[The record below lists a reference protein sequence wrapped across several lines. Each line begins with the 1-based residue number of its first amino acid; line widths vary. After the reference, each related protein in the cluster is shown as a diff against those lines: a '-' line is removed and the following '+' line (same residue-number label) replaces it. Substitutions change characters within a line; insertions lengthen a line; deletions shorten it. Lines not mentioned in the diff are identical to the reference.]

1 VGRRLPSQPPTLPGF
16 SFVRILGS
24 GGFADVFLYEQDS
37 PRRQVAVKVML
48 AEYVNNHVRQM
59 FAAEADLM
67 AQLSA
72 HPSILT
78 VYQSGVAG
86 DGRPYLVMELCS
98 QTLGTGY
105 RNNRLSAAEAL
116 RVGIKIGGAA
126 ESAHR
131 TGVLHRDIKPS
142 NILMTAYGNPVLS
155 DFGIAGAV
163 DEIDDDAVVGM
174 SVPWTAAEVL
184 RADTNGTI
192 ASEVFSLGAT
202 VYTLLAG
209 RSPFEIE
216 GGDNSSAQL
225 MSRINRG
232 VVTPIG
238 RDDVP
243 ENLERVLRKSLAR
256 TPEKRHRSAMEF
268 IRELQAVEASMGLA
282 QTQPDVS
289 VDDWADVAPDDPDDR
304 TRVNPIRD
312 VQPVARRRR
321 ARGAPV
327 GSEQGQDRLTARE
340 SATGTGGTPA
350 RTSAG
355 AGEKGDVGVR
365 HRASS
370 TSTRARGGTAAAN
383 SRSGRRGTATA
394 GPGGSPAPTPS
405 WRSGRWFVAAI
416 VACAVLVLALAATAV
431 LVVVRAGSAEAVPAV
446 SNVVA
451 TSTDGSLTFSWPDP
465 GIRDDDV
472 YEIEVDDSSTSTQ
485 RSTTFV
491 VAGEPGDT
499 VCVTVRVNRAGS
511 LGARSPESCG
521 VVPEAGSGTG

>member
-1 VGRRLPSQPPTLPGF
+1 MGRRLPSQPPTLPGF

-216 GGDNSSAQL
+216 DGDNSSAQL

-256 TPEKRHRSAMEF
+256 KPENRHRSAMEF

-321 ARGAPV
+321 ARGATAGPAQD
-327 GSEQGQDRLTARE
+327 GGAQPGRAQPRRTQPGGEQRETDQRETERGAGRATAR
-340 SATGTGGTPA
+340 AN
-350 RTSAG
+350 AG
-355 AGEKGDVGVR
+355 
-365 HRASS
+365 S
-370 TSTRARGGTAAAN
+370 TRTRARGGAADAQ
-383 SRSGRRGTATA
+383 SRSNRRGTAA
-394 GPGGSPAPTPS
+394 AAPAAS

-416 VACAVLVLALAATAV
+416 VACALLVVALAATAV
-431 LVVVRAGSAEAVPAV
+431 YVVVRAGSAEAVPAV
-446 SNVVA
+446 SDVVA

-472 YEIEVDDSSTSTQ
+472 YEIEVDDNSASTQ

-499 VCVTVRVNRAGS
+499 VCITVRVNRDGS

-521 VVPEAGSGTG
+521 VVPEAGAGTG

>member
-1 VGRRLPSQPPTLPGF
+1 MGRRLPSQPPTLPGF

-243 ENLERVLRKSLAR
+243 ENFERVLRKSLAR
-256 TPEKRHRSAMEF
+256 KPENRHRSAMEF
-268 IRELQAVEASMGLA
+268 IRELQAVEASMGVA

-289 VDDWADVAPDDPDDR
+289 VDEWADVAPDDPDDR

-321 ARGAPV
+321 ARVGQAAGEPGRMHGAAGAPV
-327 GSEQGQDRLTARE
+327 TATVSS
-340 SATGTGGTPA
+340 SA
-350 RTSAG
+350 
-355 AGEKGDVGVR
+355 
-365 HRASS
+365 RASGRDAAGS
-370 TSTRARGGTAAAN
+370 TGTRARGAAADAQ
-383 SRSGRRGTATA
+383 SRSRRRGTATG
-394 GPGGSPAPTPS
+394 GPGVSSAPAAS

-431 LVVVRAGSAEAVPAV
+431 YVVVRAGSAEAVP
-446 SNVVA
+446 NVTDVAA
-451 TSTDGSLTFSWPDP
+451 TSADGSLTFSWPDP
-465 GIRDDDV
+465 GVRADDL

-499 VCVTVRVNRAGS
+499 VCITVRVNRDGS
-511 LGARSPESCG
+511 LGDRSPESCG
-521 VVPEAGSGTG
+521 VVPEAGTGAG

>member
-1 VGRRLPSQPPTLPGF
+1 MGRRLPSQPPTLPGF

-48 AEYVNNHVRQM
+48 SEYVNNHVRQM

-216 GGDNSSAQL
+216 NGDNSSAQL

-232 VVTPIG
+232 VVAPID

-256 TPEKRHRSAMEF
+256 KPESRHRSAMEF

-289 VDDWADVAPDDPDDR
+289 VDEWADVAPDDPDDR

-312 VQPVARRRR
+312 VQPVVRRRR
-321 ARGAPV
+321 ARGGPGA
-327 GSEQGQDRLTARE
+327 GELDGGRQTSAATA
-340 SATGTGGTPA
+340 GTGAGV
-350 RTSAG
+350 SAG
-355 AGEKGDVGVR
+355 AGAVL
-365 HRASS
+365 
-370 TSTRARGGTAAAN
+370 RGAAADAQ
-383 SRSGRRGTATA
+383 SRSRRRATATA
-394 GPGGSPAPTPS
+394 GPTGTSTPGAS
-405 WRSGRWFVAAI
+405 WRSGRWFVAAV

-431 LVVVRAGSAEAVPAV
+431 FVVMRAGSADAVPPV
-446 SNVVA
+446 RDVVA
-451 TSTDGSLTFSWPDP
+451 TSTDGSLTFRWPDP
-465 GIRDDDV
+465 GVRGDDL
-472 YEIEVDDSSTSTQ
+472 YEIEVDDDTSSRQ
-485 RSTTFV
+485 RSTTFT
-491 VAGEPGDT
+491 VAGEPGET
-499 VCVTVRVNRAGS
+499 VCITVRVNRDGS
-511 LGARSPESCG
+511 LGDRSPESCG
-521 VVPEAGSGTG
+521 EVPEAGTGAG

>member
-1 VGRRLPSQPPTLPGF
+1 MGRRLPSQPPTLPGF

-105 RNNRLSAAEAL
+105 RNNRL
-116 RVGIKIGGAA
+116 
-126 ESAHR
+126 
-131 TGVLHRDIKPS
+131 
-142 NILMTAYGNPVLS
+142 
-155 DFGIAGAV
+155 
-163 DEIDDDAVVGM
+163 
-174 SVPWTAAEVL
+174 TAAEVL

-216 GGDNSSAQL
+216 DGDNSSAQL

-243 ENLERVLRKSLAR
+243 ENFERVLRKSLAR
-256 TPEKRHRSAMEF
+256 KPENRHRSAMEF
-268 IRELQAVEASMGLA
+268 IRELQAVEASMGVA

-289 VDDWADVAPDDPDDR
+289 VDEWADVAPDDPDDR

-321 ARGAPV
+321 ARGGQAASEPGRMHGAAGAPV
-327 GSEQGQDRLTARE
+327 TATVSS
-340 SATGTGGTPA
+340 SA
-350 RTSAG
+350 
-355 AGEKGDVGVR
+355 
-365 HRASS
+365 RASGRDAAGS
-370 TSTRARGGTAAAN
+370 TGTRARGAAADAQ
-383 SRSGRRGTATA
+383 SRSRRRGTATG
-394 GPGGSPAPTPS
+394 GPGVSSAPAAS

-431 LVVVRAGSAEAVPAV
+431 YVVVRAGSAEAVP
-446 SNVVA
+446 NVTDVAA
-451 TSTDGSLTFSWPDP
+451 TSADGSLTFSWPDP
-465 GIRDDDV
+465 GVRADDL

-499 VCVTVRVNRAGS
+499 VCITVRVNRDGS
-511 LGARSPESCG
+511 LGDRSPESCG
-521 VVPEAGSGTG
+521 VVPEAGTGAG